1 MNWSEQGGNTKE
13 YLSFQNYRVL
23 NEGGKDGLLISC
35 THKKWQLLMPAGKAN
50 MHKVGPVERTCSRP
64 IFMKWYE
71 GKNVD
76 TMYEISAGKGR
87 G

>member
-1 MNWSEQGGNTKE
+1 
-13 YLSFQNYRVL
+13 
-23 NEGGKDGLLISC
+23 
-35 THKKWQLLMPAGKAN
+35 MPAGKAN

-64 IFMKWYE
+64 ILMKWYD

-76 TMYEISAGKGR
+76 TMYEISAGRGR

>member
-1 MNWSEQGGNTKE
+1 
-13 YLSFQNYRVL
+13 
-23 NEGGKDGLLISC
+23 
-35 THKKWQLLMPAGKAN
+35 

-64 IFMKWYE
+64 IFMKRYD

-87 G
+87 GQKDISQQLRKKFNLEENSVPAKLGMNLTR